1 MKKLPMLAVWL
12 MTLSAPGCGNDPMLD
27 GKSVGQWR
35 RALSDPNPKVR
46 SQAARKLGEIGVAA
60 KAAIPD
66 LAAALNDADDQVR
79 FAAINALWTIG
90 PDAAEAFPAVIGAL
104 KSDKS
109 VEVRESAVRALADID
124 ANLAVAPTSAA
135 LTEDADPR
143 VRLKAAEA
151 LSKLGRHAATAIP
164 ALISALQD
172 ADYDVRTAA
181 VDALAAMG
189 SEAKSAV
196 PALQA
201 IANRNQLADPNAVNA
216 ALTAIQGK

>member
-1 MKKLPMLAVWL
+1 MNKLSTLAVCL
-12 MTLSAPGCGNDPMLD
+12 TLSALGCSKDPMLD

-46 SQAARKLGEIGVAA
+46 SQAARKLGEIGAAA
-60 KAAIPD
+60 KAAVPD
-66 LAAALNDADDQVR
+66 LAAALNDADKQVR
-79 FAAINALWTIG
+79 FAAVNALWTMG
-90 PDAAEAFPAVIGAL
+90 PDAAEAFPAVLGAL

-124 ANLAVAPTSAA
+124 PNLAVPPISGA

-151 LSKLGRHAATAIP
+151 LSKLGHHATAAIP
-164 ALISALQD
+164 ALISALND
-172 ADYDVRTAA
+172 ADYDVRTGA

-189 SEAKSAV
+189 SEAKTAV

-201 IANRNQLADPNAVNA
+201 MANRSQLADPDAVNA
-216 ALTAIQGK
+216 ALKAIEGR